1 MFGPV
6 FTDGVCQ
13 ADRIVCDRY
22 VVTVDISAS
31 HFIHHFAGG
40 IIVLPIEQGMGNGK
54 G

>member
-1 MFGPV
+1 MTGPV
-6 FTDGVCQ
+6 FTDGACQ
-13 ADRIVCDRY
+13 ADRFFRDRF

-31 HFIHHFAGG
+31 HFIHYFAGA